1 MIHMQVPF
9 DSGSGRVG
17 VSAGLW
23 VGCSLLNHVSIGMA
37 KPHQNMHTLAASR
50 PLRLQHQVFHSL
62 HTECSAKSSGNLK
75 PIRSLHWS
83 LHSLSTNTSVIF
95 NDIQCNSTIVLYI
108 LSFFM
113 SKSVVQCVDLYYS
126 SISESIRMFLK
137 HVRLANVCYI
147 YCIWWQFDYYTMTCE
162 SAALPSYR
170 IWAYIPRENL
180 GLVFS

>member
-75 PIRSLHWS
+75 PIRSPHWS

-126 SISESIRMFLK
+126 RIFR
-137 HVRLANVCYI
+137 I
-147 YCIWWQFDYYTMTCE
+147 YTYVSKACTTCKCVLHLLHLMAIWLLYYD
-162 SAALPSYR
+162 LR
-170 IWAYIPRENL
+170 ICSTSL
-180 GLVFS
+180 L